1 MMAAQN
7 DKIMC
12 VTLKQLLGDFCETD
26 YLPDVEVKGLA
37 LDSRHVEQ
45 GYVFVALEGGFDH
58 GLTYA
63 EVAISRGAVAVLCDA
78 QHDQYCQQIL
88 SKIMTMAVC
97 IPVKNLESKLSL
109 LSNKFYGSP
118 SEKLFVS
125 GVTGTDGKTSVSHF
139 IAQAM
144 NGSESPAA
152 VIGTLGNG
160 LIDQLDEST
169 HTTPDVFSLNNMIA
183 QYEQRG
189 AKSLAM
195 EVSSHGLDQ
204 GRVQGVNFDV
214 AVLTNLTRDH
224 LDYHGDIES
233 YKQAKKKLFIE
244 NDDRSLVLNIDDAFG
259 SEIFSEFGDIR
270 TVWLYGLNELQAK
283 QSKLFV
289 YANHVENKHEGMK
302 FMLVSSHGSAE
313 VNLALI
319 GEFNIYNALACF
331 CVLLQSGMNFNYAI
345 KRIEKLQTV
354 DGRMEVISKVDKPV
368 VVIDYAHTPE
378 ALSQA
383 LINVRK
389 HVTGKVICVFG
400 CGGDR
405 DTGKRPMMAQVADE
419 LSDLVIL
426 TSDNPRNE
434 NPAQIIDE
442 IRQGIS
448 SELKLIVE
456 EDRGSAIQQAINMAS
471 TDDLIL
477 IAGKGHEK
485 YQIIENKKIPFSDKQ
500 KAVESLEAYI

>member
-1 MMAAQN
+1 MMVAKNKQ
-7 DKIMC
+7 IMS
-12 VTLKQLLGDFCETD
+12 VSLKELLSDFCDSD

-37 LDSRHVEQ
+37 LDSRQVEQ

-58 GLTYA
+58 GLAYA
-63 EVAISRGAVAVLCDA
+63 EAAISRGAVAVLCDA

-97 IPVKNLESKLSL
+97 IPVKNLYSKLSL
-109 LSNKFYGSP
+109 LSNKFYCSP
-118 SEKLFVS
+118 SEKIFVS

-144 NGSESPAA
+144 NSNDAPAA
-152 VIGTLGNG
+152 LIGTLGNG
-160 LIDQLDEST
+160 LIDQLDESS
-169 HTTPDVFSLNNMIA
+169 HTTPDIFSLNSMLSRF
-183 QYEQRG
+183 EQQG
-189 AKSLAM
+189 ATSVAM

-204 GRVQGVNFDV
+204 DRVQGIDFDV

-224 LDYHGDIES
+224 LDYHGNIES

-244 NDDRSLVLNIDDAFG
+244 NNDRSLVLNVDDAFG
-259 SEIFSEFGDIR
+259 SEMFSEFGGKR
-270 TVWLYGLNELQAK
+270 TVWLYGLNELQVK

-289 YANHVENKHEGMK
+289 YANHIENKPQGMK
-302 FMLVSSHGSAE
+302 FMLVSSYGSAE
-313 VNLALI
+313 VNLGLI

-331 CVLLQSGMNFNYAI
+331 CVLLQSGMNFNYAV

-354 DGRMEVISKVDKPV
+354 TGRMEVISKEDKPV

-389 HVTGKVICVFG
+389 HVIGKVICVFG

-405 DTGKRPMMAQVADE
+405 DAGKRPLMAQAADA
-419 LSDLVIL
+419 LADLVIL

-434 NPAQIIDE
+434 DPAQIIDE

-456 EDRGSAIQQAINMAS
+456 EDRASAIQQAINMAS

-477 IAGKGHEK
+477 IAGKGHEE
-485 YQIIENKKIPFSDKQ
+485 YQIIANKKIPFSDKQ
-500 KAVESLEAYI
+500 KAIDSLEAYK

>member
-1 MMAAQN
+1 MMVAKN
-7 DKIMC
+7 DQAMRM
-12 VTLKQLLGDFCETD
+12 TLKQLLSDFCESE

-37 LDSRHVEQ
+37 LDSRYVEQ
-45 GYVFVALEGGFDH
+45 AYVFVALEGGFDH
-58 GLTYA
+58 GLAYA
-63 EVAISRGAVAVLCDA
+63 EAAISRGAIAVLCDA

-97 IPVKNLESKLSL
+97 VPVKDLHAKLSL

-118 SEKLFVS
+118 SEKLFVT

-144 NGSESPAA
+144 NASESPAA

-160 LIDQLDEST
+160 FIDQLGEST
-169 HTTPDVFSLNNMIA
+169 HTTPDVFSLNNMLA
-183 QYEQRG
+183 QFEQQG
-189 AKSLAM
+189 AKSVAM

-204 GRVQGVNFDV
+204 DRVRGINFDV

-244 NDDRSLVLNIDDAFG
+244 NHDRTLVLNIDDAFG
-259 SEIFSEFGDIR
+259 SEIFSEFGDER
-270 TVWLYGLNELQAK
+270 TIWLYGLNEVQAK
-283 QSKLFV
+283 QSKLFA
-289 YANHVENKHEGMK
+289 YANHVENKPEGMK

-313 VNLALI
+313 VNLGLM

-331 CVLLQSGMNFNYAI
+331 CVLLQNGMNFNYAV

-354 DGRMEVISKVDKPV
+354 AGRMEVISKVDKPV

-405 DTGKRPMMAQVADE
+405 DAGKRPIMAQVADE

-434 NPAQIIDE
+434 DPTLIIDE
-442 IRQGIS
+442 IRQGINN
-448 SELKLIVE
+448 ELKLIVE

-471 TDDLIL
+471 VDDLVL
-477 IAGKGHEK
+477 IAGKGHEEF
-485 YQIIENKKIPFSDKQ
+485 QIIANKKIPFSDKQ
-500 KAVESLEAYI
+500 KAVESLEAYA

>member
-1 MMAAQN
+1 MMAVKNEQ
-7 DKIMC
+7 IMD
-12 VTLKQLLGDFCETD
+12 VTLRQLLSDFCETD

-58 GLTYA
+58 GLVYA
-63 EVAISRGAVAVLCDA
+63 EAAISRGAVAVLCDA
-78 QHDQYCQQIL
+78 QYDQYCQQIL

-97 IPVKNLESKLSL
+97 VPVKNLHAKLSHI
-109 LSNKFYGSP
+109 SNKFYGSP
-118 SEKLFVS
+118 SEKLFVT

-144 NGSESPAA
+144 NSSDTPAA

-160 LIDQLDEST
+160 LIDQLDESS
-169 HTTPDVFSLNNMIA
+169 HTTPDIFSLNNMLA
-183 QYEQRG
+183 QFERRG
-189 AKSLAM
+189 ATSVAM

-204 GRVQGVNFDV
+204 DRVLGINFDV
-214 AVLTNLTRDH
+214 AILTNLTRDH

-244 NDDRSLVLNIDDAFG
+244 DEDRTLVLNIDDAFG
-259 SEIFSEFGDIR
+259 NEVFSEFSDKR
-270 TVWLYGLNELQAK
+270 TIWLYGLNEVQAK
-283 QSKLFV
+283 QSKLFA
-289 YANHVENKHEGMK
+289 YANHVENHSEGMR

-313 VNLALI
+313 VNLGLI

-354 DGRMEVISKVDKPV
+354 AGRMEIISEADKPV

-383 LINVRK
+383 LRNVRK
-389 HVTGKVICVFG
+389 HVIGKIICVFG

-405 DTGKRPMMAQVADE
+405 DAGKRPMMAQVADE

-434 NPAQIIDE
+434 DPAQIIDE

-456 EDRGSAIQQAINMAS
+456 EDRARAIQQAIGMAS
-471 TDDLIL
+471 IDDLIL
-477 IAGKGHEK
+477 IAGKGHEE
-485 YQIIENKKIPFSDKQ
+485 YQIIANKKIPFSDKQ
-500 KAVESLEAYI
+500 KAIESLESYK